1 VANAPLTNEKPAA
14 PGDGSKPLHREQ
26 RRQVIAEVLATAV
39 VDLLLAERERVR
51 GEHEAATR

>member
-14 PGDGSKPLHREQ
+14 PGDGSKPLHREDP
-26 RRQVIAEVLATAV
+26 RQVVIDVLAIAV